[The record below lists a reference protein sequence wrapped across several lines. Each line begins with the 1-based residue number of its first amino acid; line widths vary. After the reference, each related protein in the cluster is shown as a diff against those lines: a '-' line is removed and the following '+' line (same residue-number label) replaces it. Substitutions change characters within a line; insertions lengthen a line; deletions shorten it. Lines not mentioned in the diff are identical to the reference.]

1 MTTALPISRDTFV
14 RIKRIA
20 HADMRRWLGV
30 KTPGKQHG
38 LCPDCRTDRLLV
50 REHRS
55 YNDPSSV
62 ELVCVPCNLRRR
74 SASVAMI
81 DVETLATIALHYEW
95 QKTGPRRTKN
105 AAKESAA

>member
-1 MTTALPISRDTFV
+1 MNVAIPIAREAFV

-30 KTPGKQHG
+30 KTPGKQRG
-38 LCPDCRTDRLLV
+38 ACPDCHAVRLLV

-55 YNDPSSV
+55 YNDPTLV

-74 SASVAMI
+74 SASIVMI
-81 DVETLATIALHYEW
+81 DVETLATVPLHYEW
-95 QKTGPRRTKN
+95 KRSGPSPSKE
-105 AAKESAA
+105 AAA